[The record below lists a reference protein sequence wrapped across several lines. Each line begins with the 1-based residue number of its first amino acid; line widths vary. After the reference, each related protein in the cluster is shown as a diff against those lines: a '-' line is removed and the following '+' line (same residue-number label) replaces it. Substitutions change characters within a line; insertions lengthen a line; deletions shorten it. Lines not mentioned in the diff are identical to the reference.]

1 MITMTPQAADK
12 LRVLCQENERPEAAL
27 RLFVAGGGCAGF
39 QYGMT
44 LDADLSDGDQVIE
57 HHGVKLVVDEFSV
70 TMLNGAEVD
79 YVETLMRSG
88 FTVHNPNAS
97 SSCACGSSFKADGV
111 EGNPNAC
118 H

>member
-1 MITMTPQAADK
+1 MITMTHQAAEK
-12 LRVLCQENERPEAAL
+12 IKTLCEQEERSEPAL

-44 LDADLSDGDQVIE
+44 LDADMADGDQIID
-57 HHGVKLVVDEFSV
+57 HDGVKLVVDEFSM
-70 TMLNGAEVD
+70 TMLSGAEVD

-88 FTVHNPNAS
+88 FTVHNPNAV
-97 SSCACGSSFKADGV
+97 SSCACGSSFKAAGV